1 MEATHKTIGPLP
13 SVDQLIQQTRHLPI
27 PRRLRKRLIQEQLQ
41 QWRDQQTLPAKG
53 DISSLVE
60 QGLCRFDQ
68 MRLRCVVNATGI
80 VLHTNLGRA
89 PLPLDLNSAIFQS
102 LGYNNLEL
110 DLSTGKRG
118 KRGLWVEKALAN
130 GAGIANKWNRQ

>member
-1 MEATHKTIGPLP
+1 MEATHKAIGPLP

-60 QGLCRFDQ
+60 QRLCRFDQ
-68 MRLRCVVNATGI
+68 MEATASSVRQASSSTPISG
-80 VLHTNLGRA
+80 GR
-89 PLPLDLNSAIFQS
+89 LPLDLNSAIFQS
-102 LGYNNLEL
+102 LATTIW
-110 DLSTGKRG
+110 SWT
-118 KRGLWVEKALAN
+118 
-130 GAGIANKWNRQ
+130 